1 MEETNPVRIVLRY
14 RDGHAVHCALSGEF
28 APRDTMI
35 RVITDDGDC
44 ETVSVSGLK
53 AVFFLKDPRRRALE
67 MESGV
72 HDDPSQGMAL
82 ARVEFFDGEIIRG
95 RVEGYSVENTGF
107 FLYPTAAES
116 NNERVFVVA
125 RALQTVA
132 IEG

>member
-1 MEETNPVRIVLRY
+1 MDESNPVRIVLRY
-14 RDGHAVHCALSGEF
+14 RDGHAVHCALAGEF
-28 APRDTMI
+28 TPRDTAI
-35 RVITDDGDC
+35 RVTTDEGDS

-53 AVFFLKDPRRRALE
+53 AVFFLKEPRQRAVD

-72 HDDPSQGMAL
+72 HDDPTHGMAL

-107 FLYPTAAES
+107 FLYPTGAES
-116 NNERVFVVA
+116 NNERVFVIA